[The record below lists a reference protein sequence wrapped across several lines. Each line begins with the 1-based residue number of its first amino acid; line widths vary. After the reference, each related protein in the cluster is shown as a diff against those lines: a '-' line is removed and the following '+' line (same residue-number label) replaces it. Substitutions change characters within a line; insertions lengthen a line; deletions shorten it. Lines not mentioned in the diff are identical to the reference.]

1 MNWYFRS
8 SCFCFPHLLY
18 ARCSRYADDCG
29 CVYVWMW
36 FLLIAISLL
45 YMCIVESTC
54 VNCVLANV
62 CIDFAMTQNDI
73 TAEHDALTHSQ
84 PAQHLLQSRHH
95 LHSNAFLSDSHTYKW
110 HEKLMGSNRIF
121 DGDWQNWLLAQ
132 NEESETFHQRPANEQ
147 KKKQN
152 QCNNEVMY
160 QFIISFCEMRA
171 AARYVFFIS
180 MNSPLILVAIN
191 IFEYGEYI
199 YIGFWRHFQ
208 LSALQFMTTKTSKC
222 AVGLCVHTQ

>member
-1 MNWYFRS
+1 MIFSVVLFLFSTFTLCTMFTVCRWLWVCVCLNVISAYCYLPAIYVHCREYMCQL
-8 SCFCFPHLLY
+8 CF
-18 ARCSRYADDCG
+18 G
-29 CVYVWMW
+29 ECVYW
-36 FLLIAISLL
+36 FCDDTKWHNSR
-45 YMCIVESTC
+45 T
-54 VNCVLANV
+54 
-62 CIDFAMTQNDI
+62 
-73 TAEHDALTHSQ
+73 DALTHSQ

-208 LSALQFMTTKTSKC
+208 LSALQLMTTKTSKC